1 MEMSS
6 EDYEL
11 AKISLCDKVVS
22 LCEKFLKDVGRGNI
36 DLHISTTSSAFCK
49 DEHGNK
55 CYGRRL
61 SAEVSAWN
69 YKKGEITCDLFD
81 DYDEDE
87 EDEY

>member
-11 AKISLCDKVVS
+11 AKISLCDKIVS
-22 LCEKFLKDVGRGNI
+22 LCEKFLKDVGRENME
-36 DLHISTTSSAFCK
+36 LHISTTSSTFCK

-69 YKKGEITCDLFD
+69 FDEGEILCSLFD
-81 DYDEDE
+81 DDVE
-87 EDEY
+87 EDKEC